1 MLKISF
7 SQKKTFFFI
16 PKELGIQAFYHI
28 SFVDNSG
35 PVRVLVFDFQD
46 FFVVWPCFGCSKL
59 FVAYFVQE
67 SVTRIVQFTFHQ
79 DGHPSVVN

>member
-1 MLKISF
+1 MVKISF
-7 SQKKTFFFI
+7 TQKKSIFFI
-16 PKELGIQAFYHI
+16 PKELEIQAFYHI

-59 FVAYFVQE
+59 FVAYIVQE
-67 SVTRIVQFTFHQ
+67 SVTRIEQFTCHQ
-79 DGHPSVVN
+79 DGHRSVVN